1 MSPAKGIAMFVR
13 VSFPKLPNQKP
24 KDPPDWIIFDIWT
37 LLSFISVDVLLAKAF
52 YILVV
57 RLVVRNN

>member
-1 MSPAKGIAMFVR
+1 MSRAKGIAMFVR
-13 VSFPKLPNQKP
+13 ASFPKLPNQKP
-24 KDPPDWIIFDIWT
+24 KDPSDWIIFDIWT